1 VEQIS
6 RRVTG
11 RPILAV
17 IKGNAYGHGLV
28 GTARHLETLTTIC
41 GFAVFK
47 VDEALDLRSAG
58 INKPVLVLGPVTD
71 QELEELVRNN
81 VMPPIYEDRGA
92 MLTRLAGQVG
102 RPIRVHLYVD
112 TGLGRTGI
120 PYHRAL
126 PLVESL
132 ATRDGIEF
140 HGVLTALTED
150 PEFDREQL
158 RRLTELYEAARARGI
173 DLGSLHAASSSGVF
187 HLPEAHLDMVRPG
200 IALYGCYPGS
210 ADVERQELELR
221 PAMSLK
227 ARVMYLKQL
236 RTGDSLQYHR
246 AYVAERPVWV
256 ATLPVGYS
264 DGLPRSVVDSC
275 SVLVGGRRYPIIA
288 GVTSNH
294 TLIEVGDEPTV
305 AAGDEALIFGSR
317 NNRAIDPHAVADGA
331 GVSVYS
337 LLIGINPVLPR
348 VYI

>member
-1 VEQIS
+1 MVS

-28 GTARHLETLTTIC
+28 GTARHLETLAAIH

-47 VDEALDLRSAG
+47 VDEALDLRGAG
-58 INKPVLVLGPVTD
+58 IQKPVLVLGPVTD
-71 QELEELVRNN
+71 EELEELARND

-92 MLTRLAGQVG
+92 LLARLARRVG
-102 RPIRVHLYVD
+102 RSIKIHLYVD
-112 TGLGRTGI
+112 TGLGRAGV
-120 PYHRAL
+120 PYRRAL
-126 PLVESL
+126 PLVELL
-132 ATRDGIEF
+132 ATHDGIEF
-140 HGVLTALTED
+140 DGVFTALTED

-158 RRLTELYEAARARGI
+158 RRMTELYAAARDRGI

-200 IALYGCYPGS
+200 IALYGCYPGN

-227 ARVMYLKQL
+227 ARVMYVKQL
-236 RTGDSLQYHR
+236 RAGDSLQYHR
-246 AYVAERPVWV
+246 SYVAERPVWV

-275 SVLVGGRRYPIIA
+275 SVFVGGRRYPIIA

-305 AAGDEALIFGSR
+305 ATGDEALLFASSSGP
-317 NNRAIDPHAVADGA
+317 AIDPHAVADGA

-337 LLIGINPVLPR
+337 LLIGMNPLLPR